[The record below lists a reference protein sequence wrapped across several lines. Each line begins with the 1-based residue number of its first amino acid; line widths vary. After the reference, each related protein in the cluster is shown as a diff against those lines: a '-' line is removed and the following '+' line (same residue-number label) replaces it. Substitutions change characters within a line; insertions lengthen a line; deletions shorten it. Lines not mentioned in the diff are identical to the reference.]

1 MIDFAVGLID
11 HNRTHHF
18 AHIIDF
24 TTCTHNDGT
33 WRNHLLSV
41 RILLSHGEGV
51 LTSGDVDVKFAAEIA
66 EGFDTFIETRV
77 FTLL

>member
-11 HNRTHHF
+11 HNRTHDF
-18 AHIIDF
+18 AHIVDF
-24 TTCTHNDGT
+24 SACTHNDGT
-33 WRNHLLSV
+33 WRDDFFSIG
-41 RILLSHGEGV
+41 ILLSHGEGV